1 MKPSKEFKQP
11 VYSKNL
17 EQMDPIQSPQKSSS
31 KKPLLIAVVITVI
44 CLLLVAGSLT
54 ALFWLHHTNTPAS
67 TAANTPA
74 STTDDAIREPSQT
87 TVRSDIPESALVNP
101 QNGHSYFVYPDS
113 LNWVDAKVFC
123 QSLGG
128 HLVTISDEQE
138 QAFVEQLAQ
147 TCSERTNFWL
157 GGSYDPDTDTW
168 KWIDGTPFT
177 YTNWDSWDND
187 GIEMSQ
193 PDNYTGDEWYIRFGK
208 SDQTYE
214 TWEEH
219 AGRWNDISNEAG
231 DDNNDVPL
239 RSFGFIC
246 EWD

>member
-1 MKPSKEFKQP
+1 MNLFKKSDEP
-11 VYSKNL
+11 VFSKNL
-17 EQMDPIQSPQKSSS
+17 EQIDSIQSSQKPSS
-31 KKPLLIAVVITVI
+31 KKPLLIAVVIIVI

-54 ALFWLHHTNTPAS
+54 ALFWLHHTNTTS
-67 TAANTPA
+67 E
-74 STTDDAIREPSQT
+74 SSQT
-87 TVRSDIPESALVNP
+87 TVLSTTTESKASRSDIPESALVNP

-177 YTNWDSWDND
+177 YTNWDSWDN
-187 GIEMSQ
+187 GGVELSQ
-193 PDNYTGDEWYIRFGK
+193 PDNFTGDEWYIRFGK

-214 TWEEH
+214 TWVEH
-219 AGRWNDISNEAG
+219 AGRWNDIAYDAG
-231 DDNNDVPL
+231 DADDDVPL
-239 RSFGFIC
+239 DSFGFIC
-246 EWD
+246 EWDSTNNN

>member
-17 EQMDPIQSPQKSSS
+17 EQMAPIQSPQKSSS

-54 ALFWLHHTNTPAS
+54 ALFWLHHTNTTS
-67 TAANTPA
+67 E
-74 STTDDAIREPSQT
+74 SSQT
-87 TVRSDIPESALVNP
+87 TVLSTTTESKASRSDIPESALVNP

-113 LNWVDAKVFC
+113 VSWIDAKTAC
-123 QSLGG
+123 ESLGG
-128 HLVTISDEQE
+128 HLATISDTQE

-157 GGSYDPDTDTW
+157 GGYYDRNRDIW
-168 KWIDGTPFT
+168 KWVDGTPFT
-177 YTNWDSWDND
+177 YTNWDSWNN
-187 GIEMSQ
+187 GETEFSQ
-193 PDNYTGDEWYIRFGK
+193 PDNHTGNEWYIRFGK

-214 TWEEH
+214 TWVEH
-219 AGRWNDISNEAG
+219 AGCWNDIANRAG
-231 DDNNDVPL
+231 DADDDVPL
-239 RSFGFIC
+239 DSFGFLC
-246 EWD
+246 EWDSTNNN